1 MRATWARRRRV
12 EGIETP
18 RLRGIDQ
25 LIEGAPAFVGLQP
38 YQLQLVAGCAIN
50 EHAAAG
56 TTIAREGDPADRF
69 FLIRAG
75 SVALQIEVP
84 GRGDLTLQTMQE
96 GEIVGWAWLFAP
108 YRWQHDA
115 RAIQDCQLTAFDGTC
130 LRGKCET
137 DHELGYALMG
147 RFASSL
153 AETLHATQ
161 LQLLDVYGRTNAR

>member
-1 MRATWARRRRV
+1 MSH
-12 EGIETP
+12 
-18 RLRGIDQ
+18 LRGIDR
-25 LIEGAPAFVGLQP
+25 LIQDAPAFAGLQP
-38 YQLQLVAGCAIN
+38 YQLKLVAGCAVN
-50 EHAAAG
+50 EHVRAG
-56 TTIAREGDPADRF
+56 TLIAREGDAADRF

-75 SVALQIEVP
+75 QVALQLDVP
-84 GRGDLTLQTMQE
+84 GRGELTLQTMHA

-115 RAIQDCQLTAFDGTC
+115 RATADCQLTAFDGAC

-147 RFASSL
+147 RFAASL

-161 LQLLDVYGRTNAR
+161 LQLLDVYGRAYAR